1 MRICA
6 CLCVCVCVCD
16 VVWLC
21 VYETMSVSFLCAGMD
36 ETGIY
41 RVSGV
46 TSDVQKLKKY
56 FDKSKPLI
64 K

>member
-1 MRICA
+1 
-6 CLCVCVCVCD
+6 
-16 VVWLC
+16 
-21 VYETMSVSFLCAGMD
+21 MSKTIGVLSLCAGMD

-56 FDKSKPLI
+56 FDKSKPLFN
-64 K
+64 KQRNKTTVSY